1 MAHQN
6 ICLTEMK
13 RYVFQ
18 TYQERVYRS
27 IGTRETHT
35 PTDHTAIFFH
45 IDFPP
50 RPDSPLSLKI
60 CLWRFEVTQL
70 LKYLELLVQRAT
82 KTSSSGVLF
91 SILRH
96 QYIYRMLETTLWLWI
111 LMLTLVEVGECF
123 IMQFNSRR
131 GSCTQNILKWK
142 DLVLTVWRQ
151 IWLLLLEDGECK
163 HIAGEQERQEK
174 NAFY

>member
-1 MAHQN
+1 MSFKPIRKECIALLAPGKHTLPRTIQQ
-6 ICLTEMK
+6 
-13 RYVFQ
+13 YF
-18 TYQERVYRS
+18 S
-27 IGTRETHT
+27 ISIS
-35 PTDHTAIFFH
+35 P
-45 IDFPP
+45 PP
-50 RPDSPLSLKI
+50 RLSIIIKI

-82 KTSSSGVLF
+82 TTSFSGVLF